1 MTGPIGSLLRFNE
14 YYNNST
20 TNHFYTAYPSGEN
33 LSGYFLNVSDKWA
46 LFSSSSSA
54 GIVGSVAA
62 VHRLYRSVSSTQQSH
77 FYTTD
82 STQIS
87 NAQAGGYTYEGVI
100 GYGYTSSGSNR
111 YAVYR
116 YYSSAD
122 DSHWYEQ
129 RPDIAALFPA
139 YTYKQVAWY
148 SPVLVYA
155 CTDSSATNYDPYAN
169 QNSGC
174 QYFVYGC
181 TDSLASNYNPSANTN
196 DGSCTYPTP
205 TVSLTISPSAI
216 IQGESST
223 ISWSTS
229 NSTTRS
235 LTTQGSVSTS
245 GSITVSPTSTTTYTL
260 SASYYGYTTN
270 SISKTLTVYVP
281 PNVTLT
287 VDDPEIISGESTVLR
302 WSTSGDASTA
312 TIEPGIGSSN
322 LNSYISINPS
332 VTTTY
337 TISVSGLGGADSDQ
351 VTVTVYQP
359 PEVSLNGPAFV
370 NYGESVTVTYEA
382 TNIPTSFEV
391 IPTYY
396 SLDAEVITGDV
407 IVLETG
413 DAVSGE
419 FTVTPP
425 WDNRGP
431 AQLSYV
437 ANVVGY
443 NGQTRTDNL
452 TIGVDIDQVPDYIAI
467 PDSDEKIRNQ
477 QPVISPDEELT
488 TLQLLVD
495 DIDIPV
501 EIRSDYPIQVQI
513 DNDGTWND
521 VRQI

>member
-14 YYNNST
+14 YYNNTT
-20 TNHFYTAYPSGEN
+20 TNHFYTAYPSNEN

-62 VHRLYRSVSSTQQSH
+62 VHRLYRSVSSTQQAH

-82 STQIS
+82 YTQIS
-87 NAQAGGYTYEGVI
+87 NAQAGGYTYEGVV

-129 RPDIAALFPA
+129 RPDIAALYPA
-139 YTYKQVAWY
+139 YVYKQVAWY

-181 TDSLASNYNPSANTN
+181 TDSLASNYNPNANTN

-270 SISKTLTVYVP
+270 STSKTLTVYVP

-287 VDDPEIISGESTVLR
+287 VDDPEIVNGDSTVLR

-322 LNSYISINPS
+322 LNSYITINPS

-359 PEVSLNGPAFV
+359 PEVSLNGPISV
-370 NYGESVTVTYEA
+370 GYGDSITLSYEQTNSTTSLEIEVTLLDLDNNTTVETIELTPSESSNGTYEY
-382 TNIPTSFEV
+382 T
-391 IPTYY
+391 PTYN
-396 SLDAEVITGDV
+396 D
-407 IVLETG
+407 
-413 DAVSGE
+413 
-419 FTVTPP
+419 
-425 WDNRGP
+425 RGP
-431 AQLSYV
+431 RQIQFML
-437 ANVVGY
+437 
-443 NGQTRTDNL
+443 
-452 TIGVDIDQVPDYIAI
+452 IGVGALGLTSYSPVNVIINIDQTPDYIEI
-467 PDSDEKIRNQ
+467 PESDDKIRNE
-477 QPVISPDEELT
+477 QPVITPDAEIT
-488 TLQLLVD
+488 TQQILIE

-501 EIRSDYPIQVQI
+501 AIKADYPIQVEI
-513 DNDGTWND
+513 DNDGIYRD
-521 VRQI
+521 VEQI